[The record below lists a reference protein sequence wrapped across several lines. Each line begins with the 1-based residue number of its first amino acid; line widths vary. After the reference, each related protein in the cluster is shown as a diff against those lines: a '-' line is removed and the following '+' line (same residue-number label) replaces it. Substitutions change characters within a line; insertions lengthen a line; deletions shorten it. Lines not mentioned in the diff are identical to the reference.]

1 MYGLGLENNA
11 VRLGGAGAASATS
24 EVSGAVFDAA
34 GYDSVI
40 IITRIATANA
50 GNFLKAQF
58 GDASDGSDMADLA
71 GTKVVAVANGQL
83 TVLEVVKPTKR
94 YIRGG
99 IIRAGSATIT
109 GDMIYIGV
117 NGTPAP
123 VINQITNTLITKSVL
138 SPAAGTP

>member
-11 VRLGGAGAASATS
+11 VRLGGAGAASGTT
-24 EVSGAVFDAA
+24 EVSGAVFDTT

-40 IITRIATANA
+40 IIARIGTANA
-50 GNFLKAQF
+50 GNFVKAQF

-71 GTKVVAVANGQL
+71 GTKVVAAANGQL
-83 TVLEVVKPTKR
+83 AVLEVVKPTKR
-94 YIRGG
+94 YLRGNV
-99 IIRAGSATIT
+99 IRAGAATVT
-109 GDMIYIGV
+109 GDIIYIGV